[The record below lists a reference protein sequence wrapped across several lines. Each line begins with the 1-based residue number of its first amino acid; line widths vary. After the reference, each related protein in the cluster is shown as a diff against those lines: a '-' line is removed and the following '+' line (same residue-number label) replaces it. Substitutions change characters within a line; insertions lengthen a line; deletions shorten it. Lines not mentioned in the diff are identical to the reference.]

1 MTQTRFEQATDSAE
15 AIILTLG
22 LAATMQ
28 QTREQLAEEAPE
40 RSAELID
47 TMLQSVAA
55 SLGAMGIV
63 GEA

>member
-1 MTQTRFEQATDSAE
+1 MEQAAATSE

-28 QTREQLAEEAPE
+28 QTREDVAGQSDGEAI
-40 RSAELID
+40 ID
-47 TMLQSVAA
+47 TLLQSVAA
-55 SLGAMGIV
+55 SFGAMGFT

>member
-28 QTREQLAEEAPE
+28 QTREQLAEAPVDQRDE
-40 RSAELID
+40 VID
-47 TMLQSVAA
+47 TMMQTIAA
-55 SLGAMGIV
+55 SLGAMGIA

>member
-1 MTQTRFEQATDSAE
+1 MTQTRMEQATATSE

-28 QTREQLAEEAPE
+28 QAREDAAGQPEAEEI
-40 RSAELID
+40 ID
-47 TMLQSVAA
+47 TMLQSIAA
-55 SLGAMGIV
+55 SLGAMGIA

>member
-28 QTREQLAEEAPE
+28 QTREQLAEAPSDQRDE
-40 RSAELID
+40 VID
-47 TMLQSVAA
+47 TMMQTIAA
-55 SLGAMGIV
+55 IFMGIA

>member
-1 MTQTRFEQATDSAE
+1 MTQTRMEQATATSE

-28 QTREQLAEEAPE
+28 QAREDAAGQPEAEEI
-40 RSAELID
+40 ID
-47 TMLQSVAA
+47 TMLQTIAA
-55 SLGAMGIV
+55 SLGAMGIA

>member
-1 MTQTRFEQATDSAE
+1 MNLTRIQQAAETSE

-28 QTREQLAEEAPE
+28 QTREQLAEQPSEDSE
-40 RSAELID
+40 QILD
-47 TMLQSVAA
+47 TMLQTIAL
-55 SLGAMGIV
+55 SLGAMGIS

>member
-1 MTQTRFEQATDSAE
+1 MNPTRMEQAAATSE

-28 QTREQLAEEAPE
+28 QTREEVAGQPE
-40 RSAELID
+40 SDEIID
-47 TMLQSVAA
+47 TMLQTVAA

>member
-1 MTQTRFEQATDSAE
+1 MTPTRFEQAAYNAE

-28 QTREQLAEEAPE
+28 QTRDQLTEQSEN
-40 RSAELID
+40 SDQVID
-47 TMLQSVAA
+47 TMLQTVAV

>member
-1 MTQTRFEQATDSAE
+1 MNPTRMEQAAATSE

-28 QTREQLAEEAPE
+28 QTREQLAESPSEDSDQILDAMME
-40 RSAELID
+40 
-47 TMLQSVAA
+47 TVAA
-55 SLGAMGIV
+55 SLGAMGIA